1 MFGVLFPVWVKLAA
15 NPASIVMLVAEVVEV
30 VLELKLS
37 GTAAL
42 PASPTS
48 AMMLLYE
55 PAAPDPIVMGVTKL
69 KPLSGVEPAKV
80 QVVLVAGVVP
90 KPLGSVPI
98 KHH

>member
-1 MFGVLFPVWVKLAA
+1 
-15 NPASIVMLVAEVVEV
+15 MLVAEVDEV

-48 AMMLLYE
+48 AIILVYD
-55 PAAPDPIVMGVTKL
+55 PAAPDPIVVGVTRL

-90 KPLGSVPI
+90 KPPGNVPI